1 MQDLINRLNYLTKK
15 YDEGNPEVS
24 DKEYD
29 ELYFKLLKMEKEAG
43 YALPNSPTQRINY
56 QVVNELKKVEHNHK
70 MLSLDK
76 TKEIS
81 EIESFLGKNDYVA
94 MAKLDGLT
102 CSLRYLNGR
111 LFSAET
117 RGNGIIGEDITHN
130 AKILPSIPK
139 KINCNKELIVDGEII
154 CLDSDFK
161 PFSTEYK
168 NSRNFASGSIRLLDS
183 KECARRHLTFVAWDV
198 ISGIDNNN
206 FIERLEYIQSLGF
219 KVVPWIQENPVYA
232 VDDIQDECKKYGY
245 PIDGIVFKFTDLKYG
260 QSLGAT
266 AHHFKNAIAYKFY
279 DEEYETRLLNI
290 EYSMGRTGILTPVA
304 VFEPIDDGESIIE
317 RASLHNINIMR
328 EILGYF
334 PYVNEKIWVVKQ
346 NMIIPQVVRSEARVK
361 FDDNHIEI
369 PKVCP
374 ICGSPTK
381 INSSKQLYCT
391 NSACEGKFINHLD
404 HFCGKKGL
412 DIRGLSKT
420 TLEKL
425 VEWGWINNI
434 IDIFSLKKYKT
445 EWINKP
451 GFGEK
456 SVSNILNAI
465 EESKNC
471 SFVSFIS
478 ALGIPLIGKTVA
490 TELTKY
496 FSSYE
501 EFYKAIEEKY
511 DFSQLYGF
519 ADNKTNAL
527 LNFDYSEANQLYNI
541 LNITFDNAV
550 VAEENLPLKNK
561 KYVITG
567 SVHQFKNRTELQ
579 NFIEKLGGKVVS
591 TVSSN
596 VNYLI
601 NNDINSTSIK
611 NKTAKKLNI
620 PIITETEFMESLN

>member
-15 YDEGNPEVS
+15 YDEGNAEVS
-24 DKEYD
+24 DKEWD
-29 ELYFKLLKMEKEAG
+29 ELYFELSRIEKEKG
-43 YALPNSPTQRINY
+43 YALPDSPTQQINY

-81 EIESFLGKNDYVA
+81 EIENFLGKHDYVA

-102 CSLRYLNGR
+102 CSLKYENGE
-111 LFSAET
+111 LVLAET
-117 RGNGIIGEDITHN
+117 RGNGLVGEDITHN
-130 AKILPSIPK
+130 AKVISSIPQ
-139 KINCNKELIVDGEII
+139 KINFLDELIVDGEII
-154 CLDSDFK
+154 CLDSDFE
-161 PFSTEYK
+161 PFATDYK
-168 NSRNFASGSIRLLDS
+168 NSRNFTSGSVRLLDS
-183 KECARRHLTFVAWDV
+183 EECAKRHLTFIVWDV
-198 ISGIDNNN
+198 IKGWSGN
-206 FIERLEYIQSLGF
+206 FFTDRLKFANILGF
-219 KVVPWIQENPVYA
+219 QVVPWVKE
-232 VDDIQDECKKYGY
+232 DISQSIIDIRERCSTYGY
-245 PIDGIVFKFTDLKYG
+245 PIDGLVFKFNNISYG
-260 QSLGAT
+260 ESLGET

-279 DEEYETRLLNI
+279 DEEYETKLLNI

-346 NMIIPQVVRSEARVK
+346 NMIIPQVVRSEARAK

-391 NSACEGKFINHLD
+391 NPTCEGKFINHLD

-412 DIRGLSKT
+412 DIRGLSKA

-434 IDIFSLKKYKT
+434 IDIFSLKEHKN
-445 EWINKP
+445 EWLNKP

-567 SVHQFKNRTELQ
+567 SVHQFKNRAELQ
-579 NFIEKLGGKVVS
+579 SFIEKLGGKVVS